1 VFLPGKAKRFV
12 LDQDE
17 ELIIDERGVRL
28 ASSEPEDAD

>member
-1 VFLPGKAKRFV
+1 YV

-28 ASSEPEDAD
+28 ARSEPEDAD